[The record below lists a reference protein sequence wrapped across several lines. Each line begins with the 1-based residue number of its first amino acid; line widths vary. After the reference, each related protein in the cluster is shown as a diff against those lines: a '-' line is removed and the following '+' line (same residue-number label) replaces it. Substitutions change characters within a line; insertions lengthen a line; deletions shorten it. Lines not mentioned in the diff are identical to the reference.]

1 VPIPD
6 LDSVIEEAVLAY
18 VTAKKRTDLQ
28 RYSESGYSPEDLV
41 SDHSDY
47 YSLSGTDKKVKFT
60 GRSAGNVIEDY
71 LQLLGY
77 PRCSDQWFTLAH
89 IVIERGEFE
98 SCMGPRFQEDL

>member
-18 VTAKKRTDLQ
+18 VTAKLRTDLQ

-41 SDHSDY
+41 ADHSDY
-47 YSLSGTDKKVKFT
+47 YSLSGSDQKIKFT

-98 SCMGPRFQEDL
+98 SCMGSRFQEDL